1 MVIFHSYVSLPEGN
15 CCCMIGGLFFSFLPK
30 SGSWAGLERALRIS
44 WATTV
49 PLELLV
55 AHVFVPRI
63 RARFRVVLVYKYV
76 SACLRIWAETTPSS
90 FYLFTHCISM
100 CMFVFDQATWTTGQL
115 WTWSWRVSCAKL
127 AWSWADKLSLWQDCC
142 LLLIYVLVFLRGDFG
157 TGFAWDCQCNK
168 QKSDAE
174 LSRKHTRA
182 CWRNITYHCTIPL
195 RKTFGQPFAKLAR
208 CRF

>member
-1 MVIFHSYVSLPEGN
+1 
-15 CCCMIGGLFFSFLPK
+15 MIGGLFFSFLPK

-63 RARFRVVLVYKYV
+63 RARFRVVLVCIRICVCV
-76 SACLRIWAETTPSS
+76 SA
-90 FYLFTHCISM
+90 YLSRNYTFLFLPVYTLYIHVHVC
-100 CMFVFDQATWTTGQL
+100 VFDQATWTTGQL